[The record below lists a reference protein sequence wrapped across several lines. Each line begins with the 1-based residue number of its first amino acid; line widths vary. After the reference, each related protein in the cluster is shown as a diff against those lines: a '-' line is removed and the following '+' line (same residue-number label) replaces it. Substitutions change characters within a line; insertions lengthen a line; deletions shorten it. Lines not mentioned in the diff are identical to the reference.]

1 MTMIKKSPIFL
12 MFACLLLVN
21 GCANQETTRTGF
33 LGSYNQMQADAE
45 GNLRYVNPQFRDRYI
60 GFMVDEVTYAPGSN
74 SDSLD
79 AEQIALLKKEYR
91 ESLISNF
98 SKKYTPAQAA
108 GANVMRVRPAITGV
122 STAVAPLNYVTTL
135 AILTPVSNGGISTE
149 NEVVDSVT
157 GERLVALSLS
167 SNPDVTDGEVTG
179 YFTETGHA
187 KSMLDD
193 HARRVYDL
201 VGSSK

>member
-12 MFACLLLVN
+12 MFACLLLVS

-33 LGSYNQMQADAE
+33 LGSYEQMQADEE
-45 GNLRYVNPQFRDRYI
+45 GNLRYVNPQHRDLYT

-74 SDSLD
+74 TDTLD
-79 AEQIALLKKEYR
+79 AEQIAALKKEYH
-91 ESLISNF
+91 EALIRAF

-122 STAVAPLNYVTTL
+122 STAVAPLNYVSTL
-135 AILTPVSNGGISTE
+135 AIFTPVSNGGISSE
-149 NEVVDSVT
+149 NEVVDSLT

-167 SNPDVTDGEVTG
+167 SNPDVTDGEVSG

-193 HARRVYDL
+193 HAGRVYDL
-201 VGSSK
+201 VGSP